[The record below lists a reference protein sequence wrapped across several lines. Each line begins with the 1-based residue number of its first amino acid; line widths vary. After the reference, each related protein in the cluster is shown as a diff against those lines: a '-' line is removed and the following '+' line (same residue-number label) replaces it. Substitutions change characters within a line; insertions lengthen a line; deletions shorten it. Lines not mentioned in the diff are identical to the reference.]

1 MIVEGI
7 SVPDSLASL
16 DIALT
21 GQVVSGRG
29 RAAPELLSIREQVQ
43 TIVKQPL
50 YPGSLN
56 IILKRPVR
64 LLHTAGFAFDLDYRT
79 LWRASLGGINVWV
92 YRWRESPLHIVEIL
106 SSFCLRERLNLKN
119 GDTVT
124 LRISRAQIEKIHFL
138 EQLIWAALWTG
149 RRHWYY
155 SHDFYANHTIRF
167 GKELGAT
174 QEQPV
179 VSGPIP
185 IGLYVFKEVV
195 KLPSRFRFN
204 GFAQNLLS
212 ASKRIVKSTPIIGTL
227 ARNLKLKYAGR
238 YAFSRIETENCI
250 NNDERLFRQIQNILN
265 FTKTSNSNYSA
276 EQFPAAYHT
285 INVNGRQLPGQ
296 RDPSKR
302 LASVP
307 IDFHGK
313 TVLDLGCNQGGMIHE
328 IRSLVKWAVGI
339 DYDSRMINAANRI
352 KSVNASENI
361 SFYIV
366 DLQNDP
372 LELIDD
378 FMPDRKADIC
388 FLLSVCMWLKN
399 WQQVIDFAHS
409 NSNAM
414 LFETNGSPL
423 QQDQQ
428 IEYLKAK
435 YSVLDMLSEFSD
447 DDPGQKYRKLIYL
460 TGPI

>member
-1 MIVEGI
+1 MILEGC
-7 SVPDSLASL
+7 SYPDSLDSL

-29 RAAPELLSIREQVQ
+29 RAAPDLLSVREQLQ

-56 IILKRPVR
+56 IILTRPVR
-64 LLHTAGFAFDLDYRT
+64 LLDTAGFAFDLDYRT
-79 LWRASLGGINVWV
+79 LWRASLGGINVWI

-106 SSFCLRERLNLKN
+106 SSFHLRERLNLKN

-124 LRISRAQIEKIHFL
+124 LRISRGQIEKIHFL
-138 EQLIWAALWTG
+138 EQFIWATLWTG

-155 SHDFYANHTIRF
+155 SHNFYAIHTIRF

-179 VSGPIP
+179 VRGPIP
-185 IGLYVFKEVV
+185 IGLYVLKEMV
-195 KLPSRFRFN
+195 KLLSRFRFK

-212 ASKRIVKSTPIIGTL
+212 APKRVVNSTPIIGTL
-227 ARNLKLKYAGR
+227 ARNLKRKYTGR
-238 YAFSRIETENCI
+238 YAFSRIETENSI
-250 NNDERLFRQIQNILN
+250 NDEERLFRQIQNILN
-265 FTKTSNSNYSA
+265 FTKTSNSDYSA
-276 EQFPAAYHT
+276 EHFPAAYHT
-285 INVNGRQLPGQ
+285 INVNGRQVPGQ

-302 LASVP
+302 LASVS

-339 DYDSRMINAANRI
+339 DYDPRMINAANRI
-352 KSVNASENI
+352 KSMNASENI

-372 LELIDD
+372 LEHIDD

-409 NSNAM
+409 KSNSM

-428 IEYLKAK
+428 INYLKTK
-435 YSVLDMLSEFSD
+435 YAVVDMLSESSD
-447 DDPGQKYRKLIYL
+447 DDPGQKCRKLFYL
-460 TGPI
+460 TEPI

>member
-1 MIVEGI
+1 MISEGF
-7 SVPDSLASL
+7 SCPDSLDSL
-16 DIALT
+16 DFALT

-29 RAAPELLSIREQVQ
+29 LAAPVLLSLREQVQ
-43 TIVKQPL
+43 SITKEPL

-64 LLHTAGFAFDLDYRT
+64 LLDAAGFAFDLDYRI
-79 LWRASLGGINVWV
+79 LWQASLGGMNVWV
-92 YRWRESPLHIVEIL
+92 YRWRECPLHVVEIL
-106 SSFCLRERLNLKN
+106 ASCSLRERLNLKN

-124 LRISRAQIEKIHFL
+124 LRVSRGQIDKIHFQ
-138 EQLIWAALWTG
+138 EQFIWAALWTG
-149 RRHWYY
+149 RRHWFY
-155 SHDFYANHTIRF
+155 SHNFYENHTMRF
-167 GKELGAT
+167 GKELGAA

-179 VSGPIP
+179 VKGPIP
-185 IGLYVFKEVV
+185 ISLYVLKEPV
-195 KLPSRFRFN
+195 KLLSRFRFK

-227 ARNLKLKYAGR
+227 ARNLKPKNTSR

-250 NNDERLFRQIQNILN
+250 NDDERLFRQIQNILN
-265 FTKTSNSNYSA
+265 FTKTSNSDYSA
-276 EQFPAAYHT
+276 KQFPAAYHT
-285 INVNGRQLPGQ
+285 ININGRQMPGQ

-328 IRSLVKWAVGI
+328 LRSLVKWAVGI
-339 DYDSRMINAANRI
+339 DYDPRMINAANRI

-372 LELIDD
+372 LDLIDD

-409 NSNAM
+409 KSNSM
-414 LFETNGSPL
+414 LFETNGSSL

-428 IEYLKAK
+428 INYLKAK
-435 YSVLDMLSEFSD
+435 YSVIDMLSEFSD
-447 DDPGQKYRKLIYL
+447 DDPGQKYRKLFYL
-460 TGPI
+460 TEPM